1 VLLVAHDRRPEDRQA
16 GEQAIDE
23 ALVAALDKQNRAGV
37 APPAAGVVEAR
48 IRQVW

>member
-1 VLLVAHDRRPEDRQA
+1 VLLVAHDRLPEDRQP
-16 GEQAIDE
+16 GEPEIDE

-37 APPAAGVVEAR
+37 APPTSGVVEAR

>member
-1 VLLVAHDRRPEDRQA
+1 VLLVAHDRLPDDRQPD
-16 GEQAIDE
+16 EQAIDS

-37 APPAAGVVEAR
+37 APPTPGMVEAR